1 MQMVKGAF
9 TLAAKLAK
17 EFMKPNSNK
26 QKIMKKAKDSKVYK
40 EFSEIKSG
48 MMKKKENS
56 PGGGYPLG
64 GNRLQFRKLVNSDTD
79 LAKEEAKKLAKTAR
93 KKKRVALKESVGG
106 FNRSR
111 LEKKMGDS
119 EKVNPSAFKKGGA
132 ITKRP
137 MGGKVYKNM
146 GGKVTKRPMGG
157 KVYKVDN
164 SGQMMVQRMYGGKL
178 GF

>member
-1 MQMVKGAF
+1 MQLIKGAF
-9 TLAAKLAK
+9 KIAEKLAK
-17 EFMKPNSNK
+17 EFMKAGSK
-26 QKIMKKAKDSKVYK
+26 AEKLKVIQKAKDSKVNK

-48 MMKKKENS
+48 MMRKKENS

-64 GNRLQFRKLVNSDTD
+64 GNRRQFRKLVNSDTD

-106 FNRSR
+106 YNRPR

-137 MGGKVYKNM
+137 MGGKVYK
-146 GGKVTKRPMGG
+146 
-157 KVYKVDN
+157 VDN
-164 SGQMMVQRMYGGKL
+164 SGQDMIKRMYGGKL

>member
-1 MQMVKGAF
+1 MPIIKGAF
-9 TLAAKLAK
+9 KIAEKLAK
-17 EFMKPNSNK
+17 EFMKPGSDTK
-26 QKIMKKAKDSKVYK
+26 KIMKKAKDSKVYK

-93 KKKRVALKESVGG
+93 KKKKVALKESVGG
-106 FNRSR
+106 YNRSR

-137 MGGKVYKNM
+137 MGGKVYK
-146 GGKVTKRPMGG
+146 
-157 KVYKVDN
+157 VDN
-164 SGQMMVQRMYGGKL
+164 SGQMMVQRMYGGKIKK
-178 GF
+178 